1 MNFSDPLGTECCH
14 RTNQFTINIQAHT
27 HTYSVH
33 VHGSQERGMKAD
45 LMALGWVSEM
55 ACSRHKVI
63 DTAAIF
69 FKVLDVVIMST
80 EVATCIS
87 GKGRMVWLDRQMNTK
102 ADKLTLIH
110 CIS

>member
-1 MNFSDPLGTECCH
+1 MEQTSSLSTYK
-14 RTNQFTINIQAHT
+14 HT
-27 HTYSVH
+27 HTYMYSAY
-33 VHGSQERGMKAD
+33 GSQERGMKAD
-45 LMALGWVSEM
+45 LMALGWVGEM
-55 ACSRHKVI
+55 AGSRHKVI

-80 EVATCIS
+80 EVATCTCIS

-102 ADKLTLIH
+102 ADKLTLLH